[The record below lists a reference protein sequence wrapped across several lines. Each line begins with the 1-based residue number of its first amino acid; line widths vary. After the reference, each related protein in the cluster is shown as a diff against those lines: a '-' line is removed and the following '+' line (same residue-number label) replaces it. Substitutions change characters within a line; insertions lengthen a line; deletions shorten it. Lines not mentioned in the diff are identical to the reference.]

1 MTLAELECAEK
12 RMQQQWHD
20 LVMAE
25 QEGASLQMLEQMY
38 DSYILFLEEY
48 NRCSEAYQRES
59 RNRRSSASHRK
70 RITKPISAHKDDEQV
85 KLAS

>member
-1 MTLAELECAEK
+1 MTLAELEYAEK

-25 QEGASLQMLEQMY
+25 QEGASLQALEQMY

-48 NRCSEAYQRES
+48 NRCSEAFQREG
-59 RNRRSSASHRK
+59 RTRHSSASRRK
-70 RITKPISAHKDDEQV
+70 RITKPISSLKDEEHV

>member
-1 MTLAELECAEK
+1 MTLVELEYAEK

-25 QEGASLQMLEQMY
+25 QEGASLQTLEQMY

-48 NRCSEAYQRES
+48 NRCSEAYSREGRMRRGAGS
-59 RNRRSSASHRK
+59 RRK
-70 RITKPISAHKDDEQV
+70 RITQPMSLLGDNEHV

>member
-1 MTLAELECAEK
+1 MTLAELEYAEK

-25 QEGASLQMLEQMY
+25 QEGASLEVLEQMY

-48 NRCSEAYQRES
+48 NCCSEAYQRES
-59 RNRRSSASHRK
+59 QARRSPASRRK
-70 RITKPISAHKDDEQV
+70 RITKPISSRDDEHV

>member
-1 MTLAELECAEK
+1 MTLAELEYTEK

-25 QEGASLQMLEQMY
+25 QEGASLQELEQMY

-48 NRCSEAYQRES
+48 NRCSEAYQREGPT
-59 RNRRSSASHRK
+59 RRSPASHRK
-70 RITKPISAHKDDEQV
+70 RITKPISPHANDEHV

>member
-1 MTLAELECAEK
+1 MTLAELTYAEK

-25 QEGASLQMLEQMY
+25 QEGASLQLLEQMY
-38 DSYILFLEEY
+38 DFYILFLEEY
-48 NRCSEAYQRES
+48 NRCSEAYQRENRARRNPAS
-59 RNRRSSASHRK
+59 RRK
-70 RITKPISAHKDDEQV
+70 RITRPSSSHTDDEHV

>member
-1 MTLAELECAEK
+1 MTLAELEYAEK

-25 QEGASLQMLEQMY
+25 QEGASLQLLEQMY
-38 DSYILFLEEY
+38 DSYILFLEDY

-59 RNRRSSASHRK
+59 RTRRSPASHRK
-70 RITKPISAHKDDEQV
+70 RITTPISSHSDDEHV

>member
-1 MTLAELECAEK
+1 MTLAEITYAEK

-25 QEGASLQMLEQMY
+25 QEGASLQLLEQMY

-59 RNRRSSASHRK
+59 RSRRSSAPRRK
-70 RITKPISAHKDDEQV
+70 RITRPISSHTDNEHV

>member
-1 MTLAELECAEK
+1 MTLAELEYAEK
-12 RMQQQWHD
+12 RMQQQWHN

-25 QEGASLQMLEQMY
+25 QEGASLPELEQMY
-38 DSYILFLEEY
+38 DSYILYLEEY

-59 RNRRSSASHRK
+59 RTRRNPSSRQK
-70 RITKPISAHKDDEQV
+70 RITQPISSLKDDEHI

>member
-1 MTLAELECAEK
+1 MTLTELEHAQN

-25 QEGASLQMLEQMY
+25 QEGASLQALEQMY

-59 RNRRSSASHRK
+59 RTRRGFAPHLK
-70 RITKPISAHKDDEQV
+70 RITKPISSHVDDNHV

>member
-1 MTLAELECAEK
+1 MTLAELEYAEK
-12 RMQQQWHD
+12 RVQQQWHD

-25 QEGASLQMLEQMY
+25 QEGASLQELEQMY

-59 RNRRSSASHRK
+59 RTRRSPASRQK
-70 RITKPISAHKDDEQV
+70 RITKPISSHTDDEHV

>member
-1 MTLAELECAEK
+1 MILAELEYAEK

-25 QEGASLQMLEQMY
+25 QEGASLQTLEQMY

-48 NRCSEAYQRES
+48 NRCSEAYQREG
-59 RNRRSSASHRK
+59 RTRRSPVSRRK
-70 RITKPISAHKDDEQV
+70 RITQPISSLKDDEHI

>member
-1 MTLAELECAEK
+1 MTLAELEYAEN

-25 QEGASLQMLEQMY
+25 QEGASLQALEQMY
-38 DSYILFLEEY
+38 DSYILYLEEY
-48 NRCSEAYQRES
+48 NRCSETYQRET
-59 RNRRSSASHRK
+59 RTRRSSASRRK
-70 RITKPISAHKDDEQV
+70 RITQPISSHKDDDHV